1 MSPYDDGV
9 DAQYLARLEE
19 SIAAFAHR
27 YDANPSERHTTIFL
41 FPGGFASQLIR
52 ARQPADEGP
61 PFSFDPL
68 WLSCGFL
75 FGGAKALRMDRDA
88 DTEDRYILPDGYV
101 DFITLQPYGGFAD
114 WCASNWLDVFVVG
127 WDWRRPGKE
136 AADFF
141 LDKLLPAFERGVVD
155 CHPAPLD
162 NFWLVG
168 HSFGGI
174 VAKHILNRADHPYVQ
189 RLKGAITVGTPFY
202 GYGGQLHR
210 FFVGDPDLNLVE
222 GLDGAAIVT
231 EIGSTLPASY
241 ELMFLDGPTYDANAS
256 AFAEDPQGYALTDYP
271 CMDADVAGE
280 RADPYAPSPGEPQT
294 APAPDDRVRYLPS
307 YGFDWRLLAAGHM
320 ASVEVSKP
328 LDPSVAGKLWNIRG
342 VQTDNNDPKDG
353 TVVAQ
358 TWSRVAASYVPDP
371 YNDPIT
377 DTLGPGDGVIAAWS
391 ARLVG
396 NPQVVAIADDQVDHM
411 DLMNHGPVQAA
422 IADILAHSP
431 EAHDRMVASARTAKI
446 DAAPRADLDGLSAK
460 LGALESDL
468 TSAARKFAVQTIL
481 NEVAKDDPD
490 ALHQLHARAF
500 MDALKSSSQKLNREG
515 E

>member
-1 MSPYDDGV
+1 MSAYDETV
-9 DAQYLARLEE
+9 TRAYLARLED
-19 SIAAFAHR
+19 SITAFAHR

-41 FPGGFASQLIR
+41 FPGGFASQLVR
-52 ARQPADEGP
+52 ARQTAGDGP
-61 PFSFDPL
+61 PFSFDNL

-75 FGGAKALRMDRDA
+75 FGGAKALRMDGDDDSELRF
-88 DTEDRYILPDGYV
+88 ILPDGYV
-101 DFITLQPYGGFAD
+101 DFVTLRPYGGFAD

-127 WDWRRPGKE
+127 WDWRRPAGE

-141 LDKLLPAFERGVVD
+141 LDRILPAFERGVAG

-174 VAKHILNRADHPYVQ
+174 VAKHVLNRADNPYVR
-189 RLKGAITVGTPFY
+189 RLKGAISVGTPFY

-241 ELMFLDGPTYDANAS
+241 ELMFLDGPTYDANAK
-256 AFAEDPQGYALTDYP
+256 AFAEDPDGYALTGYP
-271 CMDADVAGE
+271 CMDGQDGGE
-280 RADPYAPSPGEPQT
+280 RADPYAPSPGEPAT
-294 APAPDDRVRYLPS
+294 PPAPDDLVRYLPS
-307 YGFDWRLLAAGHM
+307 YGFDWRLLAAGRK
-320 ASVEVSKP
+320 AAAEVAKP

-342 VQTDNNDPKDG
+342 VQTEGEAARAD

-358 TWSRVAASYVPDP
+358 AWSRVEAGYVPDP
-371 YNDPIT
+371 HDDPVV

-391 ARLVG
+391 ARLLG
-396 NPQVVAIADDQVDHM
+396 NPQVVTVADDQVDHM
-411 DLMNHGPVQAA
+411 DLMNHAPVQAA
-422 IADILAHSP
+422 IADILAHSL
-431 EAHDRMVASARTAKI
+431 EARDRMVLSARTVKL
-446 DAAPRADLDGLSAK
+446 DARPREHLDSFGARLK
-460 LGALESDL
+460 ALESSL
-468 TSAARKFAVQTIL
+468 TAAARKFAVRAIL
-481 NEVAKDDPD
+481 NDAARDDPD

-500 MDALKSSSQKLNREG
+500 MDALKSPSQKVKREG
-515 E
+515 